1 MSAVLET
8 QRLILRAPQA
18 DDIPRL
24 VPLIGDFDISKN
36 LSRVPHPYTERDGHE
51 FVAKVTE
58 TKRAL
63 GHDYAFSILRKADEA
78 YIGMCG
84 IHPER
89 GWEMGYWIG
98 KPFWGQ
104 GFATEAGARLI
115 AFGFEDLG
123 AERLFAEWFHDNP
136 ASGRVLEK
144 LGFQPSG
151 ETLSNCLA
159 RGHRVPSHVVTLDR
173 EGYKTRKNMP

>member
-8 QRLILRAPQA
+8 QRLILRAPQSG
-18 DDIPRL
+18 DVPRF
-24 VPLIGDFDISKN
+24 VPLIGDFDVSKN
-36 LSRVPHPYTERDGHE
+36 LSRVPHPYTDRDGDA
-51 FVAKVTE
+51 FVTLTGQKQ
-58 TKRAL
+58 AL
-63 GHDYAFSILRKADEA
+63 NRDFAFCILRKDDAF
-78 YIGMCG
+78 IGMCG
-84 IHPER
+84 VHPER

-104 GFATEAGARLI
+104 GYATEVGARLV
-115 AFGFEDLG
+115 AFGFDEIG

-151 ETLSNCLA
+151 ETMSNCLA

-173 EGYKTRKNMP
+173 DAYKTRKNMP